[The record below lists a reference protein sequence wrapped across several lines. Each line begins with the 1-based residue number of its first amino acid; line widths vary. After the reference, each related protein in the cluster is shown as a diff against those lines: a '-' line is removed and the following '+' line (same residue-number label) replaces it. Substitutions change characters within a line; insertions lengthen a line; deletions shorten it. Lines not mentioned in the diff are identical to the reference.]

1 MADASRRRV
10 AALCALAA
18 CLSAARTP
26 AAAWGAQ
33 QKTQLGSSA
42 ATSPVPHRTRL
53 FLKDGSYQVV
63 MSYRVVG
70 ADVHY
75 VSAERAGAEEVIPLS
90 LIDMEATQKWEQR
103 HAPVDPEN
111 PQAGAPALDPELL
124 KEEAERAALTPE
136 VAPDLSLPELDSV
149 LALDTY
155 HGTPELVPLA
165 QTAGE
170 LNHNTAH
177 NVVRAVVK
185 PLSAPHAI
193 LELKGT
199 RAAVQMHVPDP
210 VFYLRVGD
218 DSGIASGSALTVD
231 THGASGQA
239 PTASA
244 GGSAKSRYVIVRTDV
259 RTDARVVLSFNLNGD
274 RPAQEDVVESRT
286 ELLAGGHWMKLSA
299 REPLLFGEY
308 ALVEVL
314 SDREVNLGVWD
325 FGVHPVAPEN
335 RDAIKPEAKRR
346 LTLER
351 RRRTE

>member
-1 MADASRRRV
+1 
-10 AALCALAA
+10 
-18 CLSAARTP
+18 
-26 AAAWGAQ
+26 
-33 QKTQLGSSA
+33 
-42 ATSPVPHRTRL
+42 
-53 FLKDGSYQVV
+53 
-63 MSYRVVG
+63 MSYRIVG
-70 ADVHY
+70 GNVRY
-75 VSAERAGAEEVIPLS
+75 ISAERGGAEEVIPLS
-90 LIDMEATQKWEQR
+90 LIDMDATHMWEQR
-103 HAPVDPEN
+103 HAPVDPDN
-111 PQAGAPALDPELL
+111 PQGQGPALDPELV

-136 VAPDLSLPELDSV
+136 VARDLSLPELDSV

-155 HGTPELVPLA
+155 QGTPELVPMA

-185 PLSAPHAI
+185 PMSAPHA
-193 LELKGT
+193 LVELKGT
-199 RAAVQMHVPDP
+199 RSAVQLHVPDP

-218 DSGIASGSALTVD
+218 DSGVASGSALTVD

-259 RTDARVVLSFNLNGD
+259 RTDARVVASFNLNGGG
-274 RPAQEDVVESRT
+274 PAQEDVVDSRT

-308 ALVEVL
+308 ALLEVL

-335 RDAIKPEAKRR
+335 RDAIKPEPKRP

-351 RRRTE
+351 RRRPE